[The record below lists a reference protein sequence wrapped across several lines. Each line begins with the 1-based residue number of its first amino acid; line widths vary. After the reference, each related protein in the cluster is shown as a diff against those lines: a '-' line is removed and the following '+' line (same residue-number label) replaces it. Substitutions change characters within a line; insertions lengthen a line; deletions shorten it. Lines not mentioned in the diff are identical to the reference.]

1 MNSVE
6 KKMLDYIKT
15 SYYLEEMIRRSYWSR
30 AKLLKY
36 QEKELRRVVKHAY
49 DSVPFYH
56 KLLSEAQIKPENV
69 KFVSDLNKLPIVT
82 KNEIAENINSVFSE
96 KSGTRDFRTLL
107 TSGSTGKPLRV
118 FITRDEDNFRKAK
131 HLRSNLS
138 CGHNPWDR
146 WVTITSPSHF
156 SEVTKLQQIL
166 GLYAPKFVSVFDDTP
181 RQMSKIAK
189 IRPDI
194 LDGYS
199 SSLFLLAKEIE
210 RSDLKTIKPK
220 SVFGGAELIDNSSRS
235 FIETIF
241 DAPFYDQYATIE
253 FERMAWQCPAKS
265 CYHIDADALIIQF
278 VDKNGN
284 EVSEGESGEMVCTSL
299 FNYAMPFIRYAI
311 GDVGI
316 STDEECPCGRK
327 LPLMK
332 IIEGR
337 SDSLLFLPSGRTL
350 SPRTFTIA
358 INKFQLSKCIEQFR
372 VIQKKIDYFEVQI
385 KLQNENV
392 KRASVER
399 ELVKHLRKMLH
410 IEMEEITF
418 DIRFVEEIPLD
429 KNGKLQIVSSEL
441 KQPL

>member
-1 MNSVE
+1 MGKE
-6 KKMLDYIKT
+6 LLGYIRT
-15 SYYLEEMIRRSYWSR
+15 LYCLEEMIRRSYWSR

-36 QEKELRRVVKHAY
+36 QEKELRKVLKHAY

-56 KLLSEAQIKPENV
+56 RIFSEAQIKPEDV
-69 KFVSDLNKLPIVT
+69 KSVTDLSKLPIVR
-82 KNEIAENINSVFSE
+82 KNEIRENIDSVISE
-96 KSGTRDFRTLL
+96 KFRTRNLRTLL
-107 TSGSTGKPLRV
+107 TSGSTGKPLQV

-131 HLRSNLS
+131 HLRANLS
-138 CGHNPWDR
+138 CGHYPWDR

-156 SEVTKLQQIL
+156 SEATKFQQFL
-166 GLYAPKFVSVFDDTP
+166 GFYAPKFVSVFDDTP
-181 RQMSKIAK
+181 RQMSLIDK

-199 SSLFLLAKEIE
+199 SSLFLLAKEVE
-210 RSDLKTIKPK
+210 RSGLKTIKPK
-220 SVFGGAELIDNSSRS
+220 SVFGGAELLDNSSRR
-235 FIETIF
+235 FIETVF
-241 DAPFYDQYATIE
+241 ETPFYDQYATIE

-278 VDKNGN
+278 VDKDGE

-316 STDEECPCGRK
+316 PTDEECACGRK

-337 SDSLLFLPSGRTL
+337 SDSLLFLPNGRTL

-358 INKFQLSKCIEQFR
+358 INKFQLSKYIEQFR
-372 VIQKKIDYFEVQI
+372 VIQKKIDYFEIQI
-385 KLQNENV
+385 KIQDENAN
-392 KRASVER
+392 RTSVER
-399 ELVKHLRKMLH
+399 ELVEHLRKTLH

-418 DIRFVEEIPLD
+418 DIRFVEDIPLD
-429 KNGKLQIVSSEL
+429 KSGKLKIVSSEL
-441 KQPL
+441 GQPL